1 MRFHKKSPLSPL
13 QCIYVVVKRSTEPET
28 GQCCRRQR
36 HHHLTSTATRW
47 RRPHIIL
54 YVVVGSKGGREGLE
68 ISMTLRTMFFANISL
83 CYNIIGCC
91 IHNSNTD
98 LLNYTASIPLKPPPP
113 LPLPGPPPR
122 TMIKMMLMRNG
133 HVSLPSATNSTTHL
147 RSEDAPAYA

>member
-28 GQCCRRQR
+28 GQCCCRQR

-98 LLNYTASIPLKPPPP
+98 LLNYTRLHPPQ
-113 LPLPGPPPR
+113 
-122 TMIKMMLMRNG
+122 TTTTTT
-133 HVSLPSATNSTTHL
+133 PSWSSPTHDDKD
-147 RSEDAPAYA
+147 DADEEWTRLSSFCY